1 MKIKIARRNYS
12 NLLIQRLDDDD
23 EIDDVVAISEAELL
37 KLMQFVKKESGGWP
51 EMIKYLIDRTERDE
65 LK

>member
-1 MKIKIARRNYS
+1 MKIKIARRNHS
-12 NLLIQRLDDDD
+12 NLLIQRLDDD